1 MSGSD
6 ILSGMNVAVPT
17 RNRWLRLAIRAA
29 EAIRVGQLTLALPD
43 GATHRV
49 TRGETPA
56 ATIVMRDVR
65 AVKKLILGGSL
76 GLAEAYVEGLWESPD
91 IRGVMALAA
100 RNEQE
105 WLAMLNGRPW
115 MRALARL
122 AHRLRPNTRRGAA
135 RNIVEHYDLGNDF
148 YAAWLDPTMTYSSA
162 LFADGET
169 SLEAAQR
176 AKIRRLLDGL
186 ALRPGMRLLEIGC
199 GWGSLAEIAARD
211 YGVEVTGITLSPSQ
225 LAYGRERMARA
236 GLSERVSLQL
246 RDYRDVSGTFDA
258 IASVE
263 MFEAVGEEYWPAFF
277 RALRQ
282 RLAPGGRAHL
292 QVITIADHLFENYR
306 SSADFIQRHVFP
318 GGMLPC
324 PARLREEVAR
334 AGLAWR
340 DAFWFGADY
349 AETLA
354 TWNDAFQAAWPKL
367 ATGTRDIRFK
377 RLWDYYLAYC
387 ETGFRAGWTDV
398 GQILLAG

>member
-1 MSGSD
+1 MSGSEA
-6 ILSGMNVAVPT
+6 LSGMMSSAPP

-29 EAIRVGQLTLALPD
+29 EAIRAGQLTLVLPD
-43 GATHRV
+43 GAAHRV
-49 TRGETPA
+49 ARGEGPA
-56 ATIVMRDVR
+56 ATIVLRDVR

-76 GLAEAYVEGLWESPD
+76 GLAEAYIEGLWESPD
-91 IRGVMALAA
+91 IRAVMALAA

-115 MRALARL
+115 MRAFAKL
-122 AHRLRPNTRRGAA
+122 AHKLRPNTRRGAA
-135 RNIVEHYDLGNDF
+135 RNIVDHYDLGNDF
-148 YAAWLDPTMTYSSA
+148 YSAWLDPTMTYSSA
-162 LFADGET
+162 LFADSAE
-169 SLEAAQR
+169 SMEVAQHR
-176 AKIRRLLDGL
+176 KIRRLLDGL
-186 ALRPGMRLLEIGC
+186 ALRPGMHLLEIGC
-199 GWGSLAEIAARD
+199 GWGALAEIAARD
-211 YGVEVTGITLSPSQ
+211 YNVSVTGITLSPSQ
-225 LAYGRERMARA
+225 LAYGRERIARA
-236 GLSERVSLQL
+236 GLGDRVTLQL
-246 RDYRDVSGTFDA
+246 CDYRDIGGTFDA

-306 SSADFIQRHVFP
+306 SGADFIQRHVFP

-340 DAFWFGADY
+340 DTFWFGRDY
-349 AETLA
+349 ATTLA
-354 TWNDAFQAAWPKL
+354 QWNQAFQAAWPRL
-367 ATGTRDIRFK
+367 ATGRRDARFK